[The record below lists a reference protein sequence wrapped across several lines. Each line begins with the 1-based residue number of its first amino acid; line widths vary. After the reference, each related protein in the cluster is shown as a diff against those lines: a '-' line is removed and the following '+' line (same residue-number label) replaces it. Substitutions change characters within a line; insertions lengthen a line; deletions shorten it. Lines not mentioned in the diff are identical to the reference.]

1 MVSSKEAVQICG
13 SLEALSARYTRIRST
28 TPELCRHLQTEDFVV
43 QSMSDVSPT
52 KWHLAHVTWF
62 FERFVLLPH
71 ASNYHPFN
79 DQYHYLFNSYY
90 YTAGKMH
97 ERPKRGLLTRPTVR
111 EILKYREHVDDAVQE
126 VFLACFK
133 ENGVLDAADSAREFR
148 PFLYGV
154 VRNVARHAETRRSRN
169 KEHAPP
175 SGFEPASDEEL
186 SAAFDRAWALA
197 VVQAALQSMDDPR
210 QVELLRL
217 RFHDDLPVREI
228 ARRWGEEP
236 EKVHRAYAKAR
247 DAYEKALVEVVL
259 FHQPGNRAKAL
270 EEARRLLALLA

>member
-1 MVSSKEAVQICG
+1 M
-13 SLEALSARYTRIRST
+13 
-28 TPELCRHLQTEDFVV
+28 
-43 QSMSDVSPT
+43 
-52 KWHLAHVTWF
+52 
-62 FERFVLLPH
+62 
-71 ASNYHPFN
+71 
-79 DQYHYLFNSYY
+79 
-90 YTAGKMH
+90 
-97 ERPKRGLLTRPTVR
+97 
-111 EILKYREHVDDAVQE
+111 QE